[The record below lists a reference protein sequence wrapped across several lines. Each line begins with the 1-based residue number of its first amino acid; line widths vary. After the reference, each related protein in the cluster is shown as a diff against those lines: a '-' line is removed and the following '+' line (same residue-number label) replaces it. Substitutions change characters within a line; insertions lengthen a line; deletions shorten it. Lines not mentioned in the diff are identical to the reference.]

1 MKFPEFPENEAQRL
15 IALQKYGVLDSISED
30 EFDEINALAAQ
41 ICQTPMALISFID
54 RDRQWFK
61 SKIGIDVNETPREIS
76 FCGHAINTPHEP
88 FIVSDTL
95 KDDRFFDN
103 PLLTGDPEIRF
114 YIGVPLVNSS
124 GFALGTI
131 CALDYQSRTLS
142 TEQVRSLNTL
152 AKSVINLL
160 ELRIKNIEL
169 KIKQRNFEDIA
180 NFSNPF
186 IFILNR
192 NLEIIRFGDSYR
204 KSMPEI
210 VEGDLFEKHFD
221 WLGKIGLNAVF
232 DTNYIDVNNISFYI
246 SKSGTKKY
254 KATFKVFGDSYVAI
268 FASPVL
274 NGNFP
279 ISNYHLD
286 YSDFPKHD
294 YIAEFLFLQQA
305 SIKSL
310 EEAKELSDRMIAKNR
325 ELQTARQD
333 IDTLSRFPSENP
345 SPVLRF
351 SSSLVLIYSNEA
363 ANEFM
368 LHDFFISE
376 TIGDEELQKV
386 LSECVN
392 NNINQSVHYLSR
404 NGRYYSIS
412 VRFLSDTNYVN
423 VYASDITSFTLELQ
437 KKEDKTFQLNQEIEK
452 QREFYEFI
460 LNNIPSDI
468 AVFSP
473 DHKYVFIN
481 PQGIKDTELRKFM
494 IGKDDF
500 DYCELKGISNDLA
513 IRRRKF
519 FNEILESKTFATW
532 EDDMLDKD
540 GNRSVVLRRIGPI
553 FDEHGKLRLVIG
565 YGVDISDRKL
575 TEEKLVES
583 HKRTLLLENFLNK
596 TSDAIQVSDVTGKI
610 VYMNHVATNRLGIDE
625 KMKEILF
632 VQDFEEAFQIP
643 ASWENH
649 VLNVKEF
656 RSIEMESS
664 YKNFLTG
671 NKFDVET
678 SVNYQDIDGN
688 GYLIAASRDITEKKK
703 IRNEIERLSLVAK
716 NTNNGVLMLDV
727 NRKITWANEAML
739 KRSGYSLEELIGN
752 SPSKFQTK
760 ETDSAVIQEVHS
772 KMLELVQVSAEVLH
786 CSKMGEFYWID
797 LNIKP
802 LFDHEGLH
810 TGFMAVEIDITERRK
825 FEETIAGQNKSLR
838 EITDALDQSSLVSV
852 SDKNGKI
859 VRANQKFCE
868 VSKYSEEELIG
879 NFYSIVNSN
888 YHSAEF
894 WSTIWSTI
902 SSGKIWRGEIKN
914 KSKEG
919 AFYWVDSI
927 IYPIV
932 DTRGSIEHYLGIY
945 HEITNRKNAEYSLEL
960 KSSFQRVL
968 MEISTKYINIPLDI
982 LDDAINESLGEI
994 GRFVHVDRVY
1004 VFDYNYTN
1012 QTISNLFE
1020 WCNDSIVPQI
1030 ETLQIIPFSEVPMW
1044 VKKHAKGQDIVVPN
1058 VQELPHGKFREI
1070 IEQQDIKSLIALPMM
1085 DGNKCVGFVGF
1096 DSVKA
1101 IRKFSEDERNLLQ
1114 LYAQMLV
1121 NVGNRTDYIKQ
1132 IEQTKQEIQDINSS
1146 LEISVREKTQKN
1158 LELAKSITDQEK
1170 LVTIGEIS
1178 SGIAHDLNT
1187 PLGAIKS
1194 GAESIRYTLE
1204 SLFKGTIWKCS
1215 PEQIKFACN
1224 RAVESDLELFIGGL
1238 QQRKEKAMISEFL
1251 SKNFPLISEDMN
1263 SELSL
1268 NLVKARISISE
1279 EDVISQI
1286 VKSPNPFEFLDLIFH
1301 IQMTRTFVDTILSST
1316 DRASNVVND
1325 LRSFIKDQKNSSK
1338 TKVNLHSN
1346 ISTVLNIFNFQLK
1359 NRVDLVFDVD
1369 NALTIVG
1376 FDIKLFQLWSNLIKN
1391 AIESME
1397 ENGSRGQLKIYSMET
1412 PSTITIHVENNG
1424 PEIPRE
1430 VQDKIFEK
1438 FYTTKSQK
1446 NGSGLGL
1453 SIVKTVIDEHN
1464 AYVQLES
1471 NKDRTRFSI
1480 MFNK

>member
-1 MKFPEFPENEAQRL
+1 MKFPDIPENESQRL
-15 IALQKYGVLDSISED
+15 SALQKYDILDSFSED
-30 EFDEINALAAQ
+30 EFDEINSLAAQ
-41 ICQTPMALISFID
+41 ICQTPVALISFID

-61 SKIGIDVNETPREIS
+61 SKIGIDLIETPREIS
-76 FCGHAINTPHEP
+76 FCGHAINTPNEP
-88 FIVSDTL
+88 FIVSDTS
-95 KDDRFFDN
+95 KDDRFIDN
-103 PLLTGDPEIRF
+103 PLVIGDSKFLF
-114 YIGVPLVNSS
+114 YIGIPLVDSA

-131 CALDYQSRTLS
+131 CALDYKSRTLS
-142 TEQVRSLNTL
+142 SEQVRSLKTL
-152 AKSVINLL
+152 SRSVINLL

-169 KIKQRNFEDIA
+169 KNKQKSFEDIA
-180 NFSNPF
+180 NFSSPF
-186 IFILNR
+186 IFILNK

-204 KSMPEI
+204 KSIPEI
-210 VEGDLFEKHFD
+210 IEGDLFEKYFD
-221 WLGKIGLNAVF
+221 WLGKIGLKEVF
-232 DTNYIDVNNISFYI
+232 DTNDIDQNNISFYI
-246 SKSGTKKY
+246 SKSGTQKY
-254 KATFKVFGDSYVAI
+254 KATFKVVGDSYLAI

-279 ISNYHLD
+279 ISNYHLV

-310 EEAKELSDRMIAKNR
+310 EEAKALSDRMVAKNK
-325 ELQTARQD
+325 ELQMAKQD
-333 IDTLSRFPSENP
+333 IDALSRFPSENP

-351 SSSLVLIYSNEA
+351 STNHELLYSNEA
-363 ANEFM
+363 ASKFM
-368 LHDFFISE
+368 LQDFLVGE
-376 TIGDEELQKV
+376 TIGDVELKEIV
-386 LSECVN
+386 TDCVN
-392 NNINQSVHYLSR
+392 NSKKQAVHYLSR

-412 VRFLSDTNYVN
+412 VCFLSDANYINLYVN
-423 VYASDITSFTLELQ
+423 DITSFTVELQ
-437 KKEDKTFQLNQEIEK
+437 KKEDETDQLNQELEI

-473 DHKYVFIN
+473 EHKYVFVN
-481 PQGIKDTELRKFM
+481 PNGIKDPELRKYM

-500 DYCELKGISNDLA
+500 DYCELKGVSNEIA

-532 EDDMLDKD
+532 EDDMLDKN
-540 GNRSVVLRRIGPI
+540 GNRSVVLRRMGPV
-553 FDEHGKLRLVIG
+553 FDEHGKLRFVIG

-583 HKRTLLLENFLNK
+583 YKRTQLLESFLQK
-596 TSDAIQVSDVTGKI
+596 SSDGIQVTDQTGSI
-610 VYMNHVATNRLGIDE
+610 VYMNHVSCERLGVNE
-625 KMKEILF
+625 QTYHQLH
-632 VQDFEEAFQIP
+632 VSDFEPYFSGPGVWERHFDEMRFKKTIQI
-643 ASWENH
+643 ETINI
-649 VLNVKEF
+649 NKF
-656 RSIEMESS
+656 
-664 YKNFLTG
+664 TG
-671 NKFDVET
+671 QKFDVEI
-678 SVNYQDIDGN
+678 SANYQEIEGQE
-688 GYLIAASRDITEKKK
+688 YLIAVSRDISERKK
-703 IRNEIERLSLVAK
+703 IRNEIDRLSLVAK

-727 NRKITWANEAML
+727 DRKITWANEAML
-739 KRSGYSLEELIGN
+739 RRSGYSLEELIGYRPN
-752 SPSKFQTK
+752 KFQFEGTNSEVIK
-760 ETDSAVIQEVHS
+760 AIHAKMFKLESA
-772 KMLELVQVSAEVLH
+772 SAEILH
-786 CSKMGEFYWID
+786 RTKQGELYWID
-797 LNIKP
+797 LNIQP
-802 LFDHEGLH
+802 LVDNEGLH
-810 TGFMAVEIDITERRK
+810 TGFMVVEIDITERRK

-838 EITDALDQSSLVSV
+838 EITDALDQSALVSIADSKGLIIKVNKRFCDV
-852 SDKNGKI
+852 SGYLENELLGKNHNILNSNFHSSEFWRGMWKMVMSGEIWRAEVCNKRKNG
-859 VRANQKFCE
+859 
-868 VSKYSEEELIG
+868 
-879 NFYSIVNSN
+879 
-888 YHSAEF
+888 
-894 WSTIWSTI
+894 
-902 SSGKIWRGEIKN
+902 EI
-914 KSKEG
+914 
-919 AFYWVDSI
+919 YWVDSI
-927 IYPIV
+927 IHPVFDGNGQISQYL
-932 DTRGSIEHYLGIY
+932 SIR
-945 HEITNRKNAEYSLEL
+945 HEITNRKNAEYSLQL
-960 KSSFQRVL
+960 KSSFQRIL

-994 GRFVHVDRVY
+994 GRFVQVDRVY

-1020 WCNDSIVPQI
+1020 WCNESIEPQI
-1030 ETLQIIPFSEVPMW
+1030 NVLQNIPFSDVPIW

-1058 VQELPHGKFREI
+1058 VQELPQGRFREL
-1070 IEQQDIKSLIALPMM
+1070 IEQQQIKSLIALPMI
-1085 DGNKCVGFVGF
+1085 DGEKCVGFVGF
-1096 DSVKA
+1096 DSVKS

-1132 IEQTKQEIQDINSS
+1132 IEQTKREIQEINSN

-1158 LELAKSITDQEK
+1158 LELAKSIADQEK

-1187 PLGAIKS
+1187 PLGSIKS

-1204 SLFKGTIWKCS
+1204 NLFKGTIWKCS
-1215 PEQIKFACN
+1215 PHQIKFACN

-1238 QQRKEKAMISEFL
+1238 QQRKEKAMFIDFL
-1251 SKNFPLISEDMN
+1251 SKNFPVLSDDMK

-1279 EDVISQI
+1279 VEIIDQI
-1286 VKSPNPFEFLDLIFH
+1286 VTAPNPFEFLDLIFH

-1316 DRASNVVND
+1316 DRATNVIND

-1369 NALTIVG
+1369 NTLTIVG

-1391 AIESME
+1391 AIESLE
-1397 ENGSRGQLKIYSMET
+1397 DSTNQGQLKIYSMET
-1412 PSTITIHVENNG
+1412 PKTITIHIENNG
-1424 PEIPRE
+1424 PKIPRE
-1430 VQDKIFEK
+1430 IQDKIFEK

-1453 SIVKTVIDEHN
+1453 SIVKNVIDEHN

-1471 NKDRTRFSI
+1471 NKDITRFSI
-1480 MFNK
+1480 IFNK